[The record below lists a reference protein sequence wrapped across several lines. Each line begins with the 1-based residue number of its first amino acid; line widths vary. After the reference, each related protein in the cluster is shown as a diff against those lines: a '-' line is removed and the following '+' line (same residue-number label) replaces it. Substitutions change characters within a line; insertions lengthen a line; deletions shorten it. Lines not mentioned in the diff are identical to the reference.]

1 MAPRWDEEPYVSNC
15 PLAVTSEGEMGKTWK
30 TELLNRRSS
39 SDHGAFAY
47 YRSVPV
53 DVDHGATTVR
63 RSMSHSVGEVAEF
76 RHLKISGVAKP
87 FEKNHQ
93 MKSMATEELY
103 LYGGMDIYAT
113 KSVLSR
119 KDIVL
124 ESVIKSGH
132 FANIY
137 RAKYKGN
144 TVVAKT
150 LKANGTELLHIFYT
164 PGTSTFFDMLGLD
177 PEIEYTL

>member
-1 MAPRWDEEPYVSNC
+1 
-15 PLAVTSEGEMGKTWK
+15 
-30 TELLNRRSS
+30 
-39 SDHGAFAY
+39 
-47 YRSVPV
+47 
-53 DVDHGATTVR
+53 
-63 RSMSHSVGEVAEF
+63 
-76 RHLKISGVAKP
+76 
-87 FEKNHQ
+87 

-150 LKANGTELLHIFYT
+150 LKENYGNNDEFLMKAKINFSSEKVGDHPNILRYFGPVLDDKTMGPFIIYEYCENGTLKEYLVQNKSNVTIEVKETLFRFGIDIAKGMEYLAGKGITHRRLAARNILL
-164 PGTSTFFDMLGLD
+164 
-177 PEIEYTL
+177 TLLERG